1 MVLLQLFL
9 LLLLLITHPLVAHP
23 FLLPWPL
30 HHHKQARHSTASN
43 GWRSLF
49 SSIPVPSSK
58 TKKINDWEARL
69 QHALEKIQQQQP
81 HNPSFTGTW
90 TINLKKQ
97 EHMHSSP
104 PFQLAGFPFRLL
116 LTESSSIGTAIHNAE
131 GLKGG
136 GWRPVGL
143 HLEYIPRH
151 LGLPLTLTTTKEA
164 ASSLGLPSVTCQI
177 RVLDPSPAHPTAKEL
192 RTLTPHTFDAGGAAL
207 GAETFTWVRG
217 RQKLCLGFHLTLD
230 NVHFPGAQEQAEI
243 EAKAWE
249 VILDAVDAA
258 GGAAVAGAG
267 SAEGKKE
274 EQEEEQQQQK
284 FLWAPS
290 TFFTRPTAQAAE
302 WEEEEK
308 EFK

>member
-1 MVLLQLFL
+1 
-9 LLLLLITHPLVAHP
+9 
-23 FLLPWPL
+23 
-30 HHHKQARHSTASN
+30 
-43 GWRSLF
+43 LF
-49 SSIPVPSSK
+49 SSIPFPSSK

-69 QHALEKIQQQQP
+69 QQALEKIQQQQQP

-97 EHMHSSP
+97 EHMHCSP
-104 PFQLAGFPFRLL
+104 PFELAGFPFRLL
-116 LTESSSIGTAIHNAE
+116 LTESSSINNNAIHNAE

-143 HLEYIPRH
+143 YLEYIPRH
-151 LGLPLTLTTTKEA
+151 LEMPLTSTTTKEA
-164 ASSLGLPSVTCQI
+164 ASSLGLPSVTCEV

-192 RTLTPHTFDAGGAAL
+192 RTLNPHTFDGGGAAL
-207 GAETFTWVRG
+207 GAEIFTFVRG
-217 RQKLCLGFHLTLD
+217 RQKLRLGFHLTLD

-249 VILDAVDAA
+249 AMLDAVDAA
-258 GGAAVAGAG
+258 AGAG
-267 SAEGKKE
+267 GAERNKE
-274 EQEEEQQQQK
+274 EVEEEQQQQQE
-284 FLWAPS
+284 LSWAPS
-290 TFFTRPTAQAAE
+290 TFFTRPAAQAAE